1 MGFKPHQAQP
11 DTERQFGLCK
21 NQIHSLDDSTVGHII
36 PYSKSGKTVKLSAK
50 MANSLIEV
58 AMPEERSIASCG
70 RDCAVT
76 CSRIERLAAFGTAS
90 FCPGEA
96 TAWTG
101 ILDHETRLM

>member
-1 MGFKPHQAQP
+1 VGFKHLAQP

-21 NQIHSLDDSTVGHII
+21 NQIHSLDDGTVDHII
-36 PYSKSGKTVKLSAK
+36 PYSKGDKTVCE
-50 MANSLIEV
+50 NGHSLIEV
-58 AMPEERSIASCG
+58 AMPEERSIASYG
-70 RDCAVT
+70 SDCAVT

-101 ILDHETRLM
+101 ILDHESRSM